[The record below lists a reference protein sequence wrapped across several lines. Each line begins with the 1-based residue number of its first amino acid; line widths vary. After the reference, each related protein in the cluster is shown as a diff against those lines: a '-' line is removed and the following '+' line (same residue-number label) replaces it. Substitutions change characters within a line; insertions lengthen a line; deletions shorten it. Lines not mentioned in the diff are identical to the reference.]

1 MGKRKYQDKS
11 SNMNST
17 GIKLVKLASLM
28 SHLET
33 GGNIKLPND
42 NISSE
47 IYDKIKR
54 WWVNLD
60 IHQHDNLSNTYD
72 MNFYITT
79 EIKYIIKLISWAYSL
94 GRNSKNKNSLN
105 LQDIPNED
113 EDYQDNLNELGEAL
127 NPNFENIEIYNTL
140 SIDLDNLKVEN
151 NVYHLPNDTKIYLSE
166 NDFSNL
172 FYWWI
177 DILYTNKLK
186 KKLPLPW
193 VREYKDFERPSFEDF
208 QLVLIFYL
216 IDFCYYSGIE
226 NKKQNK
232 NGVSI
237 LLEILNSQRDF
248 TTINEDEFSDTFLN
262 EDDLSDYEELSTNN
276 IKKNGITQFPLKKR
290 LKFNREI
297 LV

>member
-113 EDYQDNLNELGEAL
+113 YQYNLNELGEAL

>member
-105 LQDIPNED
+105 LHDIPNED

-151 NVYHLPNDTKIYLSE
+151 NVYHLPNNTKIYLSE

-172 FYWWI
+172 FYWWV

>member
-105 LQDIPNED
+105 LHDIPNED

-151 NVYHLPNDTKIYLSE
+151 NIYHLPNDTKIYLSE

-193 VREYKDFERPSFEDF
+193 VKEYKDFERPSFEDF

-226 NKKQNK
+226 TKKQNK

-262 EDDLSDYEELSTNN
+262 QDDLSENEELITNN

>member
-193 VREYKDFERPSFEDF
+193 VKEYKDFERPSFEDF

-226 NKKQNK
+226 TKKQNK

>member
-105 LQDIPNED
+105 LHDIPNED

-151 NVYHLPNDTKIYLSE
+151 NIYHLPNDTKIYLSE

-193 VREYKDFERPSFEDF
+193 VKEYKDFERPSFEDF

-226 NKKQNK
+226 TKKQNK

-248 TTINEDEFSDTFLN
+248 TTIIEDEFSDTFLN
-262 EDDLSDYEELSTNN
+262 EDDLSENEELITNN

>member
-105 LQDIPNED
+105 LHDIPNED

-151 NVYHLPNDTKIYLSE
+151 NIYHLPNDTKIYLSE

-193 VREYKDFERPSFEDF
+193 VKEYKDFERPSFEDF

-226 NKKQNK
+226 TKKQNK

-262 EDDLSDYEELSTNN
+262 EDDLSENEE
-276 IKKNGITQFPLKKR
+276 
-290 LKFNREI
+290 
-297 LV
+297 